1 MTTLDVLPGALKP
14 PAELDIT
21 VEIWLEQQ
29 IWGHRFYNDQTP
41 WLMLLEALGIM
52 AHRAT
57 DRNTD
62 RIFPGLPNGK
72 HEDFPYGLAPRRAL
86 RQILFRDRH
95 IDEIA
100 NRQTSSDAT
109 MWAEWF
115 RRVGP
120 EAEKLDYLQRRFARF
135 GAFRNAVDL
144 LRSCEVEQGRDR
156 RPTSRHLAPRGP
168 AMLTADY
175 GEGKKGPVN
184 KDRRF
189 FSRGG
194 ELLFLML
201 NRSGLADKLEQPV
214 RSRLLGDRSR
224 WNRLACAM
232 QPKES
237 EAPVTFDNIGY
248 LPLREHGTYQI
259 LGEDWL
265 ALLSLGALPDD
276 GLPEP
281 LMRLS
286 GLAVVRYMLERAA
299 ETLRTERPLLPLD
312 MVSADTIGVR
322 KVSRD
327 AYARHRDM
335 TRKAIQRVVDDLVR
349 SDDWAAAR
357 QQANPRK
364 AVLELLKRRF
374 DFEPDGSPESNQT
387 PVDQL
392 PGEVVETAIS
402 NHDAHLG
409 RVVGFY
415 AERIGLTVARRGAGR
430 WYAAS
435 DGLLE
440 ALVLAN
446 VTGPMELES
455 FLDKLHERY
464 GMVIGSDIG
473 QQVYANVNHEH
484 MKANQRHLE
493 ERLRVLGLLKRLSD
507 DCAFVLNPF
516 WGEAS

>member
-14 PAELDIT
+14 PAELDIN

-41 WLMLLEALGIM
+41 WLLLLEALGIM
-52 AHRAT
+52 AYRAA
-57 DRNTD
+57 DKNTD
-62 RIFPGLPNGK
+62 RIFPGLPNGR

-86 RQILFRDRH
+86 RRILFRDRH

-100 NRQTSSDAT
+100 NRQTASDAT

-120 EAEKLDYLQRRFARF
+120 EAETELGYLRQRFDRF
-135 GAFRNAVDL
+135 GAFRNAADL
-144 LRSCEVEQGRDR
+144 LRSCEVEPGRDR

-168 AMLTADY
+168 SMLTADY
-175 GEGKKGPVN
+175 GEGKKGPD

-201 NRSGLADKLEQPV
+201 NRSGVAEELEQPV
-214 RSRLLGDRSR
+214 RTRLLGDKSR
-224 WNRLACAM
+224 WNLLARAM
-232 QPKES
+232 QPDEL
-237 EAPVTFDNIGY
+237 EPPVTFDNIGY
-248 LPLREHGTYQI
+248 LPLREHGTYRV
-259 LGEDWL
+259 LGEDWRS
-265 ALLSLGALPDD
+265 LLSLGALPDD

-286 GLAVVRYMLERAA
+286 GLAVIRYMLERAA

-312 MVSADTIGVR
+312 MVSADTVGVR

-327 AYARHRDM
+327 AYARHREM
-335 TRKAIQRVVDDLVR
+335 TRKAIQRVVDDLVG
-349 SDDWAAAR
+349 SDAWASAKR
-357 QQANPRK
+357 QANPRK

-374 DFEPDGSPESNQT
+374 DFEPEGSPEGGQV
-387 PVDQL
+387 PIDEL
-392 PGEVVETAIS
+392 PGEVVEAAIS
-402 NHDAHLG
+402 NHNAHLG
-409 RVVGFY
+409 RVIGFY
-415 AERIGLTVARRGAGR
+415 AEKIGLAVARRGAGR

-435 DGLLE
+435 DGMLE

-446 VTGPMELES
+446 VTAPVELES
-455 FLDKLHERY
+455 FLERLHERY
-464 GMVIGSDIG
+464 GMVVGSVVG
-473 QQVYANVNHEH
+473 QQVYANVNHDH
-484 MKANQRHLE
+484 LRANQRHLE

-516 WGEAS
+516 WGEAP

>member
-1 MTTLDVLPGALKP
+1 MTTLDVLPGALKLP
-14 PAELDIT
+14 PDLDIS
-21 VEIWLEQQ
+21 VKIWLEQQ

-41 WLMLLEALGIM
+41 WLLLLEALGIM
-52 AHRAT
+52 AYRAA
-57 DRNTD
+57 DKNTD
-62 RIFPGLPNGK
+62 RVLPGPFNGK
-72 HEDFPYGLAPRRAL
+72 HETFQYGLAPRRVL
-86 RQILFRDRH
+86 RQILFIDRH

-100 NRQTSSDAT
+100 ERQTWSDGA

-115 RRVGP
+115 RRLGP
-120 EAEKLDYLQRRFARF
+120 NSEAELGYLRQRFPRF

-144 LRSCEVEQGRDR
+144 LRSCEVEPGRDR

-175 GEGKKGPVN
+175 GEGKKGTVN

-201 NRSGLADKLEQPV
+201 NRSGLACELEQPI
-214 RSRLLGDRSR
+214 RTRLLGQNSR
-224 WNRLACAM
+224 WNQLATVM
-232 QPKES
+232 QPSES
-237 EAPVTFDNIGY
+237 EQAITFDNIGY
-248 LPLREHGTYQI
+248 LPLREHGTYRI

-265 ALLSLGALPDD
+265 ALLSLDALPDD
-276 GLPEP
+276 SLPEP

-286 GLAVVRYMLERAA
+286 GLAVVRYLLERAG
-299 ETLRTERPLLPLD
+299 ETLETERPMLPLD
-312 MVSADTIGVR
+312 MVSADTVGVR

-335 TRKAIQRVVDDLVR
+335 TRRAIRQVVGELVK
-349 SDDWAAAR
+349 SDEWAAATR
-357 QQANPRK
+357 QPNPRK
-364 AVLELLKRRF
+364 AVLELLKARF
-374 DFEPDGSPESNQT
+374 GFDPEGSPEI
-387 PVDQL
+387 DEL
-392 PGEVVETAIS
+392 PGEVADEAIS

-409 RVVGFY
+409 RVFGFY
-415 AERIGLTVARRGAGR
+415 AERIGLAVVRQGAGR

-446 VTGPMELES
+446 VTSPVELES
-455 FLDKLHERY
+455 FLDRLHRRY
-464 GMVIGSDIG
+464 GIVIGSGVG
-473 QQVYANVNHEH
+473 QRVYANVNYEH
-484 MKANQRHLE
+484 LKANQRHLE

-516 WGEAS
+516 WMEGP